1 VTEDG
6 LGSLQAELVGYGLA
20 LAGKAEQKIPERAKT
35 GRIVT
40 TDPVREGGLKKAHQR
55 CTKQRFDF

>member
-1 VTEDG
+1 MTKN
-6 LGSLQAELVGYGLA
+6 GSGGFQPELVADGLA
-20 LAGKAEQKIPERAKT
+20 LAGKAKQKFPERVKT

-40 TDPVREGGLKKAHQR
+40 TDPVREGGLKKVHQR